1 MFGCVG
7 RPIVLVH
14 GAWHGAWAW
23 DRVIA
28 LLASAGVECAALDL
42 SGHGEDGG
50 QFRDLYADVA
60 RVRGVLDEFDGDVV
74 LVGHSY
80 GGAVITEAGLHRAVQ
95 HLVYVAAFALDRGES
110 CVNAAAEGE
119 AAQISHDGRPNLG
132 AGFIMGAGDMITLD
146 PASAAECL
154 YNDCDADTVAWAL
167 ARLVPQPLIT
177 LQGTPKGAAWRTK
190 PSTYV
195 VCVDD
200 MAVHPD
206 LQRIMA
212 RRCGSVMEWPT
223 GHSPFLC
230 RPDLVAGLLVD
241 LAKSSG

>member
-50 QFRDLYADVA
+50 QFRDLYSDVA

-177 LQGTPKGAAWRTK
+177 CRERPKARPGG
-190 PSTYV
+190 PSRPPTS
-195 VCVDD
+195 CASTTWPSILTCSASWPD
-200 MAVHPD
+200 AV
-206 LQRIMA
+206 A
-212 RRCGSVMEWPT
+212 R
-223 GHSPFLC
+223 
-230 RPDLVAGLLVD
+230 
-241 LAKSSG
+241 